1 MKALSRPALL
11 VAATLALVACNKKTT
26 SEEVAHPDGAS
37 EAPAPVADGGST
49 GPAAAPANSTGAATP
64 TVPATPD
71 KPGKDPLEG
80 VLSSEEIARYTAWF
94 KKYNIPFDAGALDQD
109 SDGDGYTN
117 RQEFDAGTNP
127 RDPRSVPGVM
137 EGVSVKVV
145 NEVQVPLLLENV
157 DQKGTTATI
166 KHTAD
171 GTVERIGE
179 GSQPR
184 GLPYKVSRVKH
195 EIKADKHGEM
205 VDASSVTL
213 ENSATKET
221 VTLVRD
227 LPARSSET
235 HAILVGAD
243 GVEQKVRIGDVI
255 TLPGQG
261 AKKFVVLDLR
271 ADQVLVEDSETKK
284 PITIPKR

>member
-11 VAATLALVACNKKTT
+11 VAATLALAACNKKTT
-26 SEEVAHPDGAS
+26 SEEVPHPNGTS
-37 EAPAPVADGGST
+37 EAPAPADGGNASPAAVAADST
-49 GPAAAPANSTGAATP
+49 GPAAAPATSTA
-64 TVPATPD
+64 PA
-71 KPGKDPLEG
+71 KPGQDPLAG
-80 VLSSEEIARYTAWF
+80 LLSNEEIARYDAWF
-94 KKYNIPFDAGALDQD
+94 KKYNIPFDAGTLDQD
-109 SDGDGYTN
+109 TDGDGYTN

-171 GTVERIGE
+171 GSVEKIGE
-179 GSQPR
+179 GAQPR
-184 GLPYKVSRVKH
+184 GLPYKVARVKH
-195 EIKADKHGEM
+195 EIKADKHGEL

-235 HAILVGAD
+235 HAVLVGAD
-243 GVEQKVRIGDVI
+243 GTEQKVRIGDVI

-261 AKKFVVLDLR
+261 AKKFTVLDLR